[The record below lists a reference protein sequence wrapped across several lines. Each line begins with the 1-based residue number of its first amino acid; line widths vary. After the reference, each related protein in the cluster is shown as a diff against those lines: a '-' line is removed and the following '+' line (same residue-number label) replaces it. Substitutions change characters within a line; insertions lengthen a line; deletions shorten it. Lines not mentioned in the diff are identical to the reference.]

1 MSVSRNQDHTLPPS
15 ADRYAAIHQGFGWKV
30 PKRFNMAQACCG
42 QWAAR
47 PATARRTAIR
57 EHVAG
62 QGLGQ
67 SWTFGQLQSAANRLS
82 RVLQGQGVRRGDR
95 VAIVLP
101 QRFETAVAYMAVLQM
116 GAVAMPLSMLF
127 GPEALS
133 FRINDSQAR
142 VAVCDESTI
151 QALQQA
157 RPECPG
163 LQSLIGVGQAGPLAD
178 LDYAQAVASQAAS
191 FKAVSTLADDP
202 AVLIYTSGTTGN
214 PKGVQYSH
222 RSNVLHATPRADS
235 SRTGR

>member
-1 MSVSRNQDHTLPPS
+1 MSVSRNKDRTPSLP

-42 QWAAR
+42 HWAAQ
-47 PATARRTAIR
+47 PATARRTAIC
-57 EHVAG
+57 EHVDG

-142 VAVCDESTI
+142 VAVCDDSTV
-151 QALQQA
+151 QALKQA
-157 RPECPG
+157 RPDCPG
-163 LQSLIGVGQAGPLAD
+163 LNTLIGVGQAGALAD
-178 LDYAQAVASQAAS
+178 LDYAAAVASQATL
-191 FKAVSTLADDP
+191 FKAVSTLAVF
-202 AVLIYTSGTTGN
+202 ACFQSL
-214 PKGVQYSH
+214 
-222 RSNVLHATPRADS
+222 
-235 SRTGR
+235 